1 MPTALTARRVE
12 LAKGDLSKRRE
23 IPDGALPGLYLVV
36 QPSGSKSW
44 AARYRFSGA
53 TKKLTLGPYPL
64 LSLADARDAAR
75 AALQAVARGEDPA
88 RAKIAKGTHAASEY
102 SFGRVAAEYVQR
114 HSKAHHRTWHETE
127 RLLLRSDLATWK
139 DRDLRTISRRDVLDV
154 LDTIIDRGS
163 AVQANRL
170 LTRLKPFFEWT
181 VGRGILETSPATGL
195 KPPAPER
202 ARDRVLADEEVTA
215 LWRAAGDVGYP
226 FGSAIQLLILTGTRR
241 SEVLEA
247 EWSEFHFG
255 GRMWTIPR
263 ARSKT
268 DVAHL
273 VPLSGLARAVI
284 EGLPRIGSPPS
295 PLLFTT
301 TGRTPFSGVSKV
313 LIRLNKRAAEY
324 MPGGE
329 PLKQWRLHDL
339 RRTFA
344 SGCARLGISVH
355 VVEKALNHTGGTF
368 GGIVGVYQRHEFL
381 DERRHA
387 MNVWA
392 AHIEHLTTGADN

>member
-1 MPTALTARRVE
+1 M
-12 LAKGDLSKRRE
+12 
-23 IPDGALPGLYLVV
+23 
-36 QPSGSKSW
+36 
-44 AARYRFSGA
+44 
-53 TKKLTLGPYPL
+53 
-64 LSLADARDAAR
+64 
-75 AALQAVARGEDPA
+75 
-88 RAKIAKGTHAASEY
+88 
-102 SFGRVAAEYVQR
+102 
-114 HSKAHHRTWHETE
+114 
-127 RLLLRSDLATWK
+127 
-139 DRDLRTISRRDVLDV
+139 
-154 LDTIIDRGS
+154 
-163 AVQANRL
+163 
-170 LTRLKPFFEWT
+170 
-181 VGRGILETSPATGL
+181 
-195 KPPAPER
+195 
-202 ARDRVLADEEVTA
+202 
-215 LWRAAGDVGYP
+215 
-226 FGSAIQLLILTGTRR
+226 
-241 SEVLEA
+241 LEA

-295 PLLFTT
+295 PFLFTT

-313 LIRLNKRAAEY
+313 LTRLNKRAAEY